1 MGRMQ
6 ALEMG
11 HYAPLNRALIWHL
24 QSNHFPPMPLDLLP
38 VARKAI
44 ELANQAIAED
54 NETLWQEMIYVPTA
68 DRKLSVSE
76 IIEGMHLD
84 SFLDAIQEDV
94 YGDEYD
100 PIDMEEL
107 NDYE

>member
-54 NETLWQEMIYVPTA
+54 DESLWQTMIYVSTA
-68 DRKLSVSE
+68 DKELSVSE

-84 SFLDAIQEDV
+84 SFLDAVQEDV
-94 YGDEYD
+94 YEEEYH
-100 PIDMEEL
+100 PLE
-107 NDYE
+107 